1 MSLENMDASAVA
13 ELASLAK
20 SLADDPKTRK
30 QFLKLTKEVRPGVIL
45 PELEMENTISE
56 QLASRDEKIKNLETT
71 LAERS
76 VLDDLEQ
83 KRGVLRK
90 RGADPEEIVEIE
102 KLMVEKGIADHDTA
116 ADYFVWKK
124 QAEEANARAA
134 QSATP
139 KQIISPFM
147 DFFSNPF
154 QRALVEAYKALNENR
169 RPARPAGL

>member
-102 KLMVEKGIADHDTA
+102 KLMVEKGIADYETA

-124 QAEEANARAA
+124 QAEDTVARAQA
-134 QSATP
+134 AAMP
-139 KQIISPFM
+139 KQLVSPFK
-147 DFFSNPF
+147 DFFASPI
-154 QRALVEAYKALNENR
+154 QKAREEA
-169 RPARPAGL
+169 

>member
-1 MSLENMDASAVA
+1 MSLENMDESAIA

-30 QFLKLTKEVRPGVIL
+30 SFLKLTKEVRPDVSL

-56 QLASRDEKIKNLETT
+56 QLASRDTRIKDLETS

-76 VLDDLEQ
+76 VMDDLEA
-83 KRGVLRK
+83 KRGILRK
-90 RGADPEEIVEIE
+90 RGADPDEIVEIE

-124 QAEEANARAA
+124 QAEEANARAT
-134 QSATP
+134 QNSMP
-139 KQIISPFM
+139 KQIVSPFK
-147 DFFSNPF
+147 DFFANPI
-154 QRALVEAYKALNENR
+154 QRAREEAYKALNENR